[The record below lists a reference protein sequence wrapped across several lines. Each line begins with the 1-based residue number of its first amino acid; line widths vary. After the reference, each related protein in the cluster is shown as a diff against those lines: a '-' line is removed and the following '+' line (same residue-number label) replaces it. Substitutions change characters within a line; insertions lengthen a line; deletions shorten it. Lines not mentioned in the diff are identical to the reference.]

1 MTVQCLPRYSDA
13 YEAAVD
19 DAIASCDG
27 SLRGALKVLIIA
39 NEFLERDL
47 EKALASDPDP
57 SIAHDGDEHS
67 SLLAKVEQAEIGCK
81 PVIDGCIGNQKYR
94 RSISGHRID
103 DLFR

>member
-57 SIAHDGDEHS
+57 SIGMMVMS
-67 SLLAKVEQAEIGCK
+67 TLRCWPKWSRRKLAV
-81 PVIDGCIGNQKYR
+81 NQ
-94 RSISGHRID
+94 
-103 DLFR
+103 